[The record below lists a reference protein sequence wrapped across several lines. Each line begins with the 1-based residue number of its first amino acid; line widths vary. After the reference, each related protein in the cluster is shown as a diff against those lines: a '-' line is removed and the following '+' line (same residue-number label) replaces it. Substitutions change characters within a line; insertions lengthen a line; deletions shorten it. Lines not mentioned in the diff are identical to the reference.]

1 MPFSAN
7 LTQSSP
13 YITFDTDL
21 CTVCGKCVKACPTKA
36 IRLYR
41 DIPTCLTNNCIRCGE
56 CLRVCPTEAISTTT
70 YELEAL
76 QKDKVSIAL
85 VSPVL
90 YSQFKGVMP
99 NNILLAVKKIGFHH
113 AMDSSYHIEMFL
125 YAVEEY
131 IASNRITGRSPWPL
145 ISPVCPVVIRL
156 IAYQFP
162 NLLPHLMPIMRPVF
176 LLAQETRERISREYR
191 IKKDAINLYH
201 LTPCP
206 AKLVPIKSSFAR
218 ETSLVDRPMG
228 IKDVY
233 AQISAQ
239 LNQMQK
245 TGVETSMD
253 ECQSSKISG
262 NCLRWGTSGG
272 EIAGIK
278 SDKTLAVSGLR
289 ETITYLEKI
298 ELGLF
303 KDVEYIEFR
312 TCTEGCVGG
321 ALNAVDRYIAKNTIL
336 KMLRKFGLERLMPS
350 DKVLLQY
357 ENGWA
362 LSNMTQDELQRI
374 FGVYREHISIE
385 QLKEIEKLLKQ
396 INGKDCAICGAPDCR
411 TFAEDVVT
419 GKAKL
424 NDCVMLR
431 KREIDKALEK
441 NDYL

>member
-1 MPFSAN
+1 MMTFSDDTA
-7 LTQSSP
+7 QSSP
-13 YITFDTDL
+13 YITFDTAL
-21 CTVCGKCVKACPTKA
+21 CTGCGKCIKACPTKA

-41 DIPTCLTNNCIRCGE
+41 DNPTCLTNNCIRCGE
-56 CLRVCPTEAISTTT
+56 CIRVCPTGAISTTT
-70 YELEAL
+70 YELEAIR
-76 QKDKVSIAL
+76 KDKVSIAL

-99 NNILLAVKKIGFHH
+99 DDILLAVKQIGFHH
-113 AMDSSYHIEMFL
+113 AMDSSHDIDTFL

-131 IASNRITGRSPWPL
+131 IAGNRITGRSPWPL

-162 NLLPHLMPIMRPVF
+162 NLLPHLVPIMRPVF
-176 LLAQETRERISREYR
+176 LLAKEARELISREYK
-191 IKKDAINLYH
+191 IKRDAINIYH

-218 ETSLVDRPMG
+218 ETSLVDRTMG

-233 AQISAQ
+233 AQISSQ
-239 LNQMQK
+239 LYQMQK
-245 TGVETSMD
+245 TDIKTSSY
-253 ECQSSKISG
+253 EYESSKISA

-272 EIAGIK
+272 EIAGIN

-289 ETITYLEKI
+289 ETIAYLEKI
-298 ELGLF
+298 EMGLF
-303 KDVEYIEFR
+303 RDIEYIEFR

-336 KMLRKFGLERLMPS
+336 KMLRKFGPERYMPR
-350 DKVLLQY
+350 DKILLRD

-362 LSNMTQDELQRI
+362 LSDMTQDELQRI

-385 QLKEIEKLLKQ
+385 QLEEIEKLLKK
-396 INGKDCAICGAPDCR
+396 IKGKDCAICGAPDCR
-411 TFAEDVVT
+411 TFAEDIVT
-419 GKAKL
+419 GKATL
-424 NDCVMLR
+424 DDCVMLR
-431 KREIDKALEK
+431 KRKIDKVLENK
-441 NDYL
+441 